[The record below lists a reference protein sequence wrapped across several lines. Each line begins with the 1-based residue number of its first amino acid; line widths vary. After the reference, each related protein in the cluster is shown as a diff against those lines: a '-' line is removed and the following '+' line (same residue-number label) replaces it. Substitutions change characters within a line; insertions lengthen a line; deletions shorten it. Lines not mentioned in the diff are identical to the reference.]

1 MLDVKLTD
9 IHPFAWEINVGRT
22 LALILIHVR
31 NE

>member
-1 MLDVKLTD
+1 MVDVKLTD
-9 IHPFAWEINVGRT
+9 LHPFACEINVGRI